1 MSKLENGP
9 EIADFELH
17 FFSTTMFVGGSTKK
31 YIMYEKNMHRFEKY
45 MLFCAKKTYFQSS
58 SHITN
63 KFSGVIL
70 KLS

>member
-9 EIADFELH
+9 EIVDFELH
-17 FFSTTMFVGGSTKK
+17 FFSTTMFDGGLTKK
-31 YIMYEKNMHRFEKY
+31 YIMYEKNMLEFEKY
-45 MLFCAKKTYFQSS
+45 MLFCGKKAYFRYS
-58 SHITN
+58 SHIIN